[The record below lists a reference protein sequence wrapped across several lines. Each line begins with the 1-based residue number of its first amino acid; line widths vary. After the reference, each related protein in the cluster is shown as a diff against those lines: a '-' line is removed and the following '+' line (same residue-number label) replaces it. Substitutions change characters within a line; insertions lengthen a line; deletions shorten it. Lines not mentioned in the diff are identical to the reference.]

1 MVGRKTGARAFVHRG
16 GGVRIA
22 DTVIACDAAAGTEL
36 VFLSHATAF
45 GVHARRALPRLGGAR
60 RQLLA
65 TEQTLAL
72 LGPVGERLKAHALPA
87 GYGRPFSLGDLR
99 LEMFPSGFMPGA
111 ASLLCERDGRRI
123 VYAGPIGA
131 WGAGE
136 LSSPR
141 TIAGGFGNP
150 SRVPEIIGAG
160 PGDVRAADALCLDAT
175 FGDESFA
182 FPTRAQA
189 LAEVGRA
196 VRDVLARGDAPV
208 VLVDPVAIA
217 VDIAVALAG
226 DRIGLA
232 AHRSIVQAAIAYRHA
247 GLTAPPLQRF
257 AGKLGPGE
265 ALLWPAPVRVPAR
278 RAGARAPGLILV
290 SADAGSAAPAAGA
303 EGGARVTFPTAADF
317 AGLLRYVEASGAT
330 EVALVNAPGDA
341 LAVALR
347 ARGVDAYTLGP
358 PRQIE
363 LFAA

>member
-1 MVGRKTGARAFVHRG
+1 MVGRKIGARAFVHRG

-22 DTVIACDAAAGTEL
+22 GTVIACDAAAGTEL

-87 GYGRPFSLGDLR
+87 GYGRPFGLGDLR

-123 VYAGPIGA
+123 VYAGPIG
-131 WGAGE
+131 
-136 LSSPR
+136 P
-141 TIAGGFGNP
+141 
-150 SRVPEIIGAG
+150 G
-160 PGDVRAADALCLDAT
+160 PGDVRAADALCVDAT

-217 VDIAVALAG
+217 MDIGAALAA

-265 ALLWPAPVRVPAR
+265 ALLWPAQVRVPAR

-317 AGLLRYVEASGAT
+317 ADLLRYVAASGAA
-330 EVALVNAPGDA
+330 EVALVNAPGEA

-347 ARGVDAYTLGP
+347 GRGVDAYTLGP